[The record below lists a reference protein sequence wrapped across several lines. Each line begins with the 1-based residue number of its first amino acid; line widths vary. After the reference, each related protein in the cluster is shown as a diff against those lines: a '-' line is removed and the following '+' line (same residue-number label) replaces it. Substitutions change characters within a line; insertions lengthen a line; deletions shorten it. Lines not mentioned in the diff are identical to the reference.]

1 MPISR
6 ETLLASVSE
15 ERASSGAGWDNA
27 VEGAR
32 NTHGLF
38 RQYELVVAGQSKPVM
53 GVLMNEDDLFARGE
67 KGAGVNPG
75 D

>member
-6 ETLLASVSE
+6 ETWLASVSE
-15 ERASSGAGWDNA
+15 EKASGGAGWDSA

-38 RQYELVVAGQSKPVM
+38 GEYELVVAGQSQPVL
-53 GVLMNEDDLFARGE
+53 GVFMNENDLFARGE
-67 KGAGVNPG
+67 KGAGVDLG